1 MAQARQLTLTDE
13 QRQDLLDC
21 RDHHPKA
28 DVREKAAAIL
38 KVAAGQAVR
47 QVAAHGLLRSGQPK
61 KVGQWIDRYLAE
73 GRAGLLV
80 RKGRGRKPAF
90 SPSRP
95 RRGQKRLARAALS
108 EPALV
113 WAERLALV
121 ARALTANGAVD
132 APSVLARHQP
142 PAQTP
147 GRQLPARTRAQHLAR
162 SALCAEDGSHCPGAD
177 ALHVDAQALRLP
189 L

>member
-28 DVREKAAAIL
+28 YVREKAAAIL

-47 QVAAHGLLRSGQPK
+47 QVAAHGLLRPRQPK

-90 SPSRP
+90 SPSSP

-113 WAERLALV
+113 WA
-121 ARALTANGAVD
+121 
-132 APSVLARHQP
+132 
-142 PAQTP
+142 
-147 GRQLPARTRAQHLAR
+147 
-162 SALCAEDGSHCPGAD
+162 
-177 ALHVDAQALRLP
+177 
-189 L
+189 

>member
-28 DVREKAAAIL
+28 YVREKAAAIL

-47 QVAAHGLLRSGQPK
+47 QVAAHGLLRPRQPK
-61 KVGQWIDRYLAE
+61 KVGQWIDRYLAQ

-90 SPSRP
+90 SPWPP
-95 RRGQKRLARAALS
+95 RRGQKRLARTAVS
-108 EPALV
+108 QPTLV
-113 WAERLALV
+113 RAQQLALV
-121 ARALTANGAVD
+121 ARATAANGAVD
-132 APSVLARHQP
+132 APSVLARHQQT
-142 PAQTP
+142 AQTL
-147 GRQLPARTRAQHLAR
+147 GGQLSAWTAPHHFAR
-162 SALCAEDGSHCPGAD
+162 SALCAEDGGHCPGPH
-177 ALHVDAQALRLP
+177 ALDVDAQALRLP